1 MFSGM
6 TVLPMFP
13 LGAAFLP
20 GELVPLR
27 VFEPRYRRLLR
38 DCVSSPDGPLFG
50 SVLIARGHEVGG
62 GDVRHD
68 VGVRMRILDYGTLPT
83 SAYELECRA
92 EGRIRVIR
100 WLPDDPYPKAEV
112 EPWPDEDSEPIGD
125 AAFAELIER
134 ICELFVLVDRFSE
147 MRNVAPPP
155 PPALDDLPEEPGVR
169 LFALAAQMPM
179 GQADRLQVLSA
190 PGAGDRF
197 RVLTESVEN
206 STEVVRFRLGR

>member
-1 MFSGM
+1 M

-27 VFEPRYRRLLR
+27 IFEPRYRKLLR
-38 DCVSSPDGPLFG
+38 DCVSAPGGPLFG

-68 VGVRMRILDYGTLPT
+68 VGVRVRILGYGTLPT
-83 SAYELECRA
+83 SGYELECRA
-92 EGRIRVIR
+92 EERIRVVR
-100 WLPDDPYPKAEV
+100 WLPDDPYPRAEV
-112 EPWPDEDSEPIGD
+112 EPWLDEDSEPIGE
-125 AAFAELIER
+125 AAFAELAER
-134 ICELFVLVDRFSE
+134 IRELFVLIERLSE
-147 MRNVAPPP
+147 MQNVTPPP
-155 PPALDDLPEEPGVR
+155 LALDDLPGEPGAR

-190 PGAGDRF
+190 PGAADRF
-197 RVLTESVEN
+197 RVLMESVEN
-206 STEVVRFRLGR
+206 STEVVRFRIGR